1 MKYIFLLILL
11 SNFNSIAQVTEGEIL
26 FENNIKLHWTIK
38 TFNEKEH
45 QIKICK
51 NDFGVQYICAIDNAI
66 WYGSDIPVD
75 KPKNQLT
82 NLVLEIGKNKIIL
95 DVSSMFNPNF
105 SGELSKHQFKII
117 KKVNQYFL
125 YGFFSDGAVT
135 YTAHWR
141 IVDTISIREVISNLE
156 EHFSWQN

>member
-26 FENNIKLHWTIK
+26 FENNIKLHWIIK

-105 SGELSKHQFKII
+105 SGELSKHQFKIV
-117 KKVNQYFL
+117 KEGNQYIL
-125 YGFFSDGAVT
+125 YGFFSDGAGT
-135 YTAHWR
+135 YTAHWK

-156 EHFSWQN
+156 EYFSWQN

>member
-1 MKYIFLLILL
+1 MRYVFLLLLL
-11 SNFNSIAQVTEGEIL
+11 SSLRINAQENSGIIL

-45 QIKICK
+45 QIKLCK
-51 NDFGVQYICAIDNAI
+51 SDFGVQYICAIDNAI

-82 NLVLEIGKNKIIL
+82 SLVLEIGKNKIIL

-105 SGELSKHQFKII
+105 SGQLSKHQFKFE
-117 KKVNQYFL
+117 KEGNQYIL
-125 YGFFSDGAVT
+125 YGFFSDGAGT

-141 IVDTISIREVISNLE
+141 IIDNISIREVISNSE
-156 EHFSWQN
+156 EYFSWQN

>member
-1 MKYIFLLILL
+1 MKYIFLLVLLSSLNIYAQENSGIILL
-11 SNFNSIAQVTEGEIL
+11 ESS
-26 FENNIKLHWTIK
+26 IKLHWTIK

-51 NDFGVQYICAIDNAI
+51 NDFDVQYICAIDNAI

-82 NLVLEIGKNKIIL
+82 NLVFEIGKNKIVL

-105 SGELSKHQFKII
+105 SGELSKHQFKIL
-117 KKVNQYFL
+117 KEGNQYIL
-125 YGFFSDGAVT
+125 YGFFSDGAGT

-141 IVDTISIREVISNLE
+141 IVDTTSIREVISNSE
-156 EHFSWQN
+156 KYFSWQN

>member
-26 FENNIKLHWTIK
+26 FENNIKLHWAIK
-38 TFNEKEH
+38 TFDEKEH
-45 QIKICK
+45 HIKICK
-51 NDFGVQYICAIDNAI
+51 NDFDVQYICAIDNAF

-105 SGELSKHQFKII
+105 SGELSKYQFKIV
-117 KKVNQYFL
+117 KEGNQYIL
-125 YGFFSDGAVT
+125 YGFFSDGAGT
-135 YTAHWR
+135 YTAHWK
-141 IVDTISIREVISNLE
+141 IVDTISIREVISNSE
-156 EHFSWQN
+156 EYFSWQN

>member
-1 MKYIFLLILL
+1 MKYIYLLVLL
-11 SNFNSIAQVTEGEIL
+11 SNFNVLAQDNSGIIS
-26 FENNIKLHWTIK
+26 FENNFKLHWTIK
-38 TFNEKEH
+38 AFKEKEH

-51 NDFGVQYICAIDNAI
+51 TDFEAKYICAIDNAI
-66 WYGSDIPVD
+66 WYGSDIGLN

-105 SGELSKHQFKII
+105 NGKLSKHQFKIENEG
-117 KKVNQYFL
+117 NQYVL
-125 YGFFSDGAVT
+125 YGFFSDGAGT

-141 IVDTISIREVISNLE
+141 IIDNISIREVISNSE
-156 EHFSWQN
+156 EYFSWQN

>member
-117 KKVNQYFL
+117 KEGNQYVL
-125 YGFFSDGAVT
+125 YGFFSDGAGT

-141 IVDTISIREVISNLE
+141 IIDTISIREVISNSE
-156 EHFSWQN
+156 EYFSWQN

>member
-11 SNFNSIAQVTEGEIL
+11 SNFNSIAQVTKGEIL

-51 NDFGVQYICAIDNAI
+51 NEFGVQYICAIDNAI

-95 DVSSMFNPNF
+95 DVSSIFNPNF

-117 KKVNQYFL
+117 KKGNQYFL
-125 YGFFSDGAVT
+125 YGFFSDGAGT

>member
-1 MKYIFLLILL
+1 MKHLLHVFLL
-11 SNFNSIAQVTEGEIL
+11 SNFNSIAQVTESEIL
-26 FENNIKLHWTIK
+26 FENNIKLHWIIK

-117 KKVNQYFL
+117 KEGNQYVL
-125 YGFFSDGAVT
+125 YGFFSDGAGT

>member
-1 MKYIFLLILL
+1 MRYIFLLVLL
-11 SNFNSIAQVTEGEIL
+11 ANLNAIAQVTTGEIL
-26 FENNIKLHWTIK
+26 FENSIKLHWTIK
-38 TFNEKEH
+38 AFNENEH

-51 NDFGVQYICAIDNAI
+51 SDFETKYICAIDNAI

-75 KPKNQLT
+75 EPKNQLT

-117 KKVNQYFL
+117 KEGNQYVL
-125 YGFFSDGAVT
+125 YGFFSDGAGT

-141 IVDTISIREVISNLE
+141 IIDTISIREVISNSE

>member
-11 SNFNSIAQVTEGEIL
+11 SNFNSIAQVTKGEIL

-95 DVSSMFNPNF
+95 DVSSIFNPNF

-117 KKVNQYFL
+117 KKGNQYFL
-125 YGFFSDGAVT
+125 YGFFSDGAGT

>member
-1 MKYIFLLILL
+1 MKYIFLILL
-11 SNFNSIAQVTEGEIL
+11 SNLNAIAQVTEGKIL

-38 TFNEKEH
+38 IFNEKEH

-66 WYGSDIPVD
+66 WYGSDIGLEI
-75 KPKNQLT
+75 PKNQLT
-82 NLVLEIGKNKIIL
+82 NLVLEIGKKKIIL

-105 SGELSKHQFKII
+105 SGKLSIHQFKIE
-117 KKVNQYFL
+117 KEGNQYVL
-125 YGFFSDGAVT
+125 YGFFSDGAGT

-141 IVDTISIREVISNLE
+141 IIDNISIREVISNSE
-156 EHFSWQN
+156 EHFSWQD

>member
-26 FENNIKLHWTIK
+26 FDNNIKLHWTIK

-66 WYGSDIPVD
+66 WYCSDISLEI
-75 KPKNQLT
+75 PKNQLT
-82 NLVLEIGKNKIIL
+82 NLVLEIGKKKIIL

-105 SGELSKHQFKII
+105 SGKLSIHQFKIG
-117 KKVNQYFL
+117 KEGNQYVL
-125 YGFFSDGAVT
+125 YGFFSDGAGT
-135 YTAHWR
+135 YTAHWK
-141 IVDTISIREVISNLE
+141 IVDAISIREVITNSE
-156 EHFSWQN
+156 EYFSWQD

>member
-11 SNFNSIAQVTEGEIL
+11 SNFNSIAQVTKGEIL

-95 DVSSMFNPNF
+95 DVSSIFNPNF

-117 KKVNQYFL
+117 KKGNQYFL
-125 YGFFSDGAVT
+125 YGFFSDGAGT

-141 IVDTISIREVISNLE
+141 IVDTISIREVISNSE
-156 EHFSWQN
+156 EHFFWQN

>member
-26 FENNIKLHWTIK
+26 FENNIKLHWAIK
-38 TFNEKEH
+38 TFDEKEH
-45 QIKICK
+45 HIKICK
-51 NDFGVQYICAIDNAI
+51 NDFDVQYICAIDNAI

-95 DVSSMFNPNF
+95 DVTSMFNPNL
-105 SGELSKHQFKII
+105 SGELSKHQFKIF
-117 KKVNQYFL
+117 KEGNQYVL
-125 YGFFSDGAVT
+125 YGFFSDGAGT
-135 YTAHWR
+135 YTAHWK
-141 IVDTISIREVISNLE
+141 IVDTISIREVISNSE
-156 EHFSWQN
+156 EYFSWQN

>member
-1 MKYIFLLILL
+1 MRYVFLLVLL
-11 SNFNSIAQVTEGEIL
+11 SSLRINAQENSGIIL

-75 KPKNQLT
+75 NPKNQLT

-105 SGELSKHQFKII
+105 SGELSKHQFKIV
-117 KKVNQYFL
+117 KEGNQYLL
-125 YGFFSDGAVT
+125 YGFFSDGAGT

-141 IVDTISIREVISNLE
+141 IIDNISIREVISNSE
-156 EHFSWQN
+156 EHFFWQN

>member
-1 MKYIFLLILL
+1 MKYILFIVLL
-11 SNFNSIAQVTEGEIL
+11 SNFNVFAQDNSGIIS
-26 FENNIKLHWTIK
+26 FENDIKLHWAIK
-38 TFNEKEH
+38 AFNEKTH

-51 NDFGVQYICAIDNAI
+51 NDFGAQYICAIDNAI
-66 WYGSDIPVD
+66 WYGSDIGLN

-105 SGELSKHQFKII
+105 NDKLSKHQFKIENEG
-117 KKVNQYFL
+117 NQYVL
-125 YGFFSDGAVT
+125 YGFFSDGAGT

-141 IVDTISIREVISNLE
+141 IVDNISIREVISNSE
-156 EHFSWQN
+156 EYFSWQN

>member
-11 SNFNSIAQVTEGEIL
+11 SNFNSIAQVTKGEIL

-82 NLVLEIGKNKIIL
+82 NLVLEIGKNKIIF

-117 KKVNQYFL
+117 KKGNQYFL
-125 YGFFSDGAVT
+125 YGFFSDGAGT

>member
-11 SNFNSIAQVTEGEIL
+11 SNFNSIAQVTKGEIL

>member
-1 MKYIFLLILL
+1 M
-11 SNFNSIAQVTEGEIL
+11 
-26 FENNIKLHWTIK
+26 
-38 TFNEKEH
+38 
-45 QIKICK
+45 
-51 NDFGVQYICAIDNAI
+51 
-66 WYGSDIPVD
+66 
-75 KPKNQLT
+75 
-82 NLVLEIGKNKIIL
+82 VLEIGKNKIIL

>member
-51 NDFGVQYICAIDNAI
+51 SDFGVQYICAIDNAI

-117 KKVNQYFL
+117 KEGNQYVL
-125 YGFFSDGAVT
+125 YGFFSDGAGT
-135 YTAHWR
+135 YTAHWK

-156 EHFSWQN
+156 EYFSWQN

>member
-95 DVSSMFNPNF
+95 DVSSIFNPNF

-117 KKVNQYFL
+117 KKGNQYFL
-125 YGFFSDGAVT
+125 YGFFSDGAGT

>member
-26 FENNIKLHWTIK
+26 FENNIKLHWIIK

-51 NDFGVQYICAIDNAI
+51 NDFCVQYICAIDNAI

-105 SGELSKHQFKII
+105 SGELSKHQFKIV
-117 KKVNQYFL
+117 KEGNQYIL
-125 YGFFSDGAVT
+125 YGFFSDGAGT
-135 YTAHWR
+135 YTAHWK
-141 IVDTISIREVISNLE
+141 IVDTISIRAVISNLE
-156 EHFSWQN
+156 EYFSWQN

>member
-11 SNFNSIAQVTEGEIL
+11 SNFNSIAQVTKGEIL

-95 DVSSMFNPNF
+95 DVSSIFNPNF

-117 KKVNQYFL
+117 KKGNQYFL
-125 YGFFSDGAVT
+125 YGFFSDGAGT
-135 YTAHWR
+135 YTAHWK

>member
-11 SNFNSIAQVTEGEIL
+11 SNFNSIAQVTKGEIL

-75 KPKNQLT
+75 MPKNQLT
-82 NLVLEIGKNKIIL
+82 NLVLKIGKNKIIL
-95 DVSSMFNPNF
+95 DVSSIFNPNF

-117 KKVNQYFL
+117 KKGNQYFL
-125 YGFFSDGAVT
+125 YDFFSDGAGT

>member
-11 SNFNSIAQVTEGEIL
+11 SNFNSIAQVIKGEIL

-95 DVSSMFNPNF
+95 DVSSIFNPNF

-117 KKVNQYFL
+117 KKGNQYFL
-125 YGFFSDGAVT
+125 YGFFSDGAGT

>member
-1 MKYIFLLILL
+1 MKYIFLLILV

-66 WYGSDIPVD
+66 GYGSDIPVD

-95 DVSSMFNPNF
+95 NVTSMFNPNL
-105 SGELSKHQFKII
+105 SGELSKHQFKIV
-117 KKVNQYFL
+117 KEGNQYTL
-125 YGFFSDGAVT
+125 YGFFSDGAGT
-135 YTAHWR
+135 YTAHWK
-141 IVDTISIREVISNLE
+141 IVDTISIREVISNSE
-156 EHFSWQN
+156 EYFSWQN

>member
-11 SNFNSIAQVTEGEIL
+11 SNFNSIAQVTKGEIL

-75 KPKNQLT
+75 
-82 NLVLEIGKNKIIL
+82 
-95 DVSSMFNPNF
+95 
-105 SGELSKHQFKII
+105 
-117 KKVNQYFL
+117 
-125 YGFFSDGAVT
+125 
-135 YTAHWR
+135 
-141 IVDTISIREVISNLE
+141 
-156 EHFSWQN
+156 

>member
-11 SNFNSIAQVTEGEIL
+11 SNFNSIAQVTKGEIL

-125 YGFFSDGAVT
+125 YGFFSDGAGT

>member
-1 MKYIFLLILL
+1 MKYIFLLVLL
-11 SNFNSIAQVTEGEIL
+11 SNFNVFAQENLGIIS
-26 FENNIKLHWTIK
+26 FENDIKLHWTIK
-38 TFNEKEH
+38 AFNEKEH

-51 NDFGVQYICAIDNAI
+51 NDLGAQYICAIDNAI

-82 NLVLEIGKNKIIL
+82 NLVLEIGINKIIL

-105 SGELSKHQFKII
+105 SGELSKHQFKIE
-117 KKVNQYFL
+117 KEGNQYVL
-125 YGFFSDGAVT
+125 YGFFSDGAGS

-141 IVDTISIREVISNLE
+141 IIDNLSIREVISNSE
-156 EHFSWQN
+156 EYFSW

>member
-1 MKYIFLLILL
+1 MRYVFLLVLL
-11 SNFNSIAQVTEGEIL
+11 SSLRINAQENSGIIV

-38 TFNEKEH
+38 TFNKKEH
-45 QIKICK
+45 QIKIC
-51 NDFGVQYICAIDNAI
+51 NNNFGVQYICAIDNAF

-82 NLVLEIGKNKIIL
+82 NLILEIGKNKIIL

-105 SGELSKHQFKII
+105 SGELSIHQFKII
-117 KKVNQYFL
+117 KEGNQYVL
-125 YGFFSDGAVT
+125 YGFFSDGAGT

-141 IVDTISIREVISNLE
+141 IVDTISIREVISNSE
-156 EHFSWQN
+156 EYFSWQD